1 MLVALTRAVPQSISL
16 CELTH
21 LDRKPIDLER
31 ARKQHEA
38 YENALSDAGCRIERL
53 PAADELPDSV
63 FVEDTAI
70 VLDEVA
76 VITRPGAE
84 SRRPETASV
93 VASLRNYRELIAN
106 PVFWT
111 AFVNTMYF
119 ALVGGP
125 LTVAVSLFAALLVN
139 AKLTRWKALFRTIYF
154 APVVTTLVAVAVVFK
169 YLYHPRFGII
179 NIALGALHL
188 PQPDWLGDPH
198 FAMPAI
204 ILLAVWKGFG
214 YTMIIFIAG
223 LQNVPEELY
232 EAARLDGA
240 GMWRQFRHVT
250 LPMLGP
256 TFLFVGVVVAIGQL
270 QIFAEPYVMTKGG
283 PLNKTLTIVM
293 MMYEQ
298 GFKFWRMGYAAAV
311 AFVLF
316 LIIGAATLVQMR
328 LREKQ

>member
-1 MLVALTRAVPQSISL
+1 MKNRESRAALL
-16 CELTH
+16 F
-21 LDRKPIDLER
+21 
-31 ARKQHEA
+31 
-38 YENALSDAGCRIERL
+38 LS
-53 PAADELPDSV
+53 P
-63 FVEDTAI
+63 AI
-70 VLDEVA
+70 VILSLFFFAPVIAGFLLSVTDFDLYTLGDVHNLRFVA
-76 VITRPGAE
+76 
-84 SRRPETASV
+84 
-93 VASLRNYRELIAN
+93 LRNYRELLAN

-111 AFVNTMYF
+111 AFINTLYF

-139 AKLTRWKALFRTIYF
+139 AKLTRFKAAFRTIYF
-154 APVVTTLVAVAVVFK
+154 APVVTTLVAVALVFK

-223 LQNVPEELY
+223 LQNIPEELY

-240 GMWRQFRHVT
+240 GAWGQFRHVT

-256 TFLFVGVVVAIGQL
+256 TFLFVGIVVAIGQL
-270 QIFAEPYVMTKGG
+270 QIFAEPYVMTQGG

-293 MMYEQ
+293 MMYQQ
-298 GFKFWRMGYAAAV
+298 GFKFWRMGYAASV
-311 AFVLF
+311 AFILF
-316 LIIGAATLVQMR
+316 LVIGAATLVQMR
-328 LREKQ
+328 MGERQ

>member
-1 MLVALTRAVPQSISL
+1 MKNRESRAALL
-16 CELTH
+16 F
-21 LDRKPIDLER
+21 
-31 ARKQHEA
+31 
-38 YENALSDAGCRIERL
+38 LS
-53 PAADELPDSV
+53 PAIVILSV
-63 FVEDTAI
+63 FFFAPVIAGFLLSVTDFDLYTLGD
-70 VLDEVA
+70 VHNVRFVA
-76 VITRPGAE
+76 
-84 SRRPETASV
+84 
-93 VASLRNYRELIAN
+93 LRNYRELVAN

-111 AFVNTMYF
+111 AFVNTLYF

-125 LTVAVSLFAALLVN
+125 LCVAVSLVAALLVN
-139 AKLTRWKALFRTIYF
+139 AKLTRWKAAFRTIYF
-154 APVVTTLVAVAVVFK
+154 APVVTTLVAVSLVFK

-240 GMWRQFRHVT
+240 GVWGQFRHVT

-256 TFLFVGVVVAIGQL
+256 TFLFVGIVVAIGQL
-270 QIFAEPYVMTKGG
+270 QIFAEPYVMTAGG

-293 MMYEQ
+293 MMYQQ
-298 GFKFWRMGYAAAV
+298 GFKFWRMGYAASV
-311 AFVLF
+311 AFILF
-316 LIIGAATLVQMR
+316 LVIGAATLLQMR
-328 LREKQ
+328 MGEKR

>member
-1 MLVALTRAVPQSISL
+1 MKSPESRAALLFLAP
-16 CELTH
+16 
-21 LDRKPIDLER
+21 
-31 ARKQHEA
+31 
-38 YENALSDAGCRIERL
+38 
-53 PAADELPDSV
+53 
-63 FVEDTAI
+63 AI
-70 VLDEVA
+70 VLLSIFFFAPVIAGFALSVTDFDLYTLGDVHNLRFVA
-76 VITRPGAE
+76 
-84 SRRPETASV
+84 
-93 VASLRNYRELIAN
+93 LRNYRELIAN
-106 PVFWT
+106 PIFWT
-111 AFVNTMYF
+111 AFVNTLYF

-139 AKLTRWKALFRTIYF
+139 NKLTRWKALFRTIYF
-154 APVVTTLVAVAVVFK
+154 APVVTTLVAVSVVFK

-179 NIALGALHL
+179 NLALGALHL

-223 LQNVPEELY
+223 LQTIPEELY

-240 GMWRQFRHVT
+240 GAWGQFRHVT

-270 QIFAEPYVMTKGG
+270 QIFAEPYVMTAGG

-293 MMYEQ
+293 MMYQQ

-311 AFVLF
+311 AFILF
-316 LIIGAATLVQMR
+316 LVIGAATLLQMR
-328 LREKQ
+328 LQEKR